1 MNIRNGAVCKALR
14 RFSAA
19 ALTVCAAVLGTALPA
34 AAAPALPFQ
43 LNAPA
48 AVSVKWQPTDETPS
62 ACVVS
67 YVKDSELTA
76 YMKHDTDER
85 LAIRQQ
91 YGYSELWIKGQLD
104 WSLDSPNDW
113 HYNRYW
119 DTDGY
124 DTEWKQHLGDWAYL
138 NFAVTSAKIDSE
150 EIFRSMGN
158 PADASDSQW
167 NGTAEAPGWKSVL
180 KEGQYELFTAPDGK
194 KGAKIDLTKHQI
206 YVRMRWLVMVN
217 RDDWEREQYVCSGWS
232 QTASVGT
239 LAAATSAPADTAETT
254 AVTTQ
259 TLPELAHLSAPDVRD
274 LHLTG
279 DFSAEGRAVAEFT
292 LQVPE
297 EVSDS
302 AERIKAAGG
311 KLILAAAAETDGA
324 DSSPVI
330 PLEEIPL
337 TPGERRVTFSLPECT
352 RCSLSWYYC
361 LEVTN
366 PQTGEP
372 VRTAQS
378 DGTKAQELDVPVQ
391 TTQSTGTTASAS
403 APKKKSAGRIMRRTA
418 LFLLLMAALAGGTVF
433 FMRKYHISIRR
444 K

>member
-1 MNIRNGAVCKALR
+1 MKMFHGAVRTALR
-14 RFSAA
+14 RLAAA
-19 ALTVCAAVLGTALPA
+19 ALTVCAAISGTAVPA
-34 AAAPALPFQ
+34 EAAPALPFQ
-43 LNAPA
+43 LHAPA

-67 YVKDSELTA
+67 YTKDSELTA

-104 WSLDSPNDW
+104 WSVDSPNDW
-113 HYNRYW
+113 HYNQYW

-124 DTEWKQHLGDWAYL
+124 DADWKKHLGDWAYL

-150 EIFRSMGN
+150 EIFRSLGN

-180 KEGQYELFTAPDGK
+180 KEGQYDIFTAPDGK

-217 RDDWEREQYVCSGWS
+217 RDDWEREQYLCSDWS

-239 LAAATSAPADTAETT
+239 LAAKLTSTSAPEDVPETTVTTAELPKLPHLAAP
-254 AVTTQ
+254 AVTG
-259 TLPELAHLSAPDVRD
+259 

-279 DFSAEGRAVAEFT
+279 DYSAEGRAIAEFT

-311 KLILAAAAETDGA
+311 KLILAASAETDGA
-324 DSSPVI
+324 ENATLI
-330 PLEEIPL
+330 PLDEIPL
-337 TPGERRVTFSLPECT
+337 TVGERRVTFALPECT
-352 RCSLSWYYC
+352 QCALSWYYC
-361 LEVTN
+361 LEVKN
-366 PQTGEP
+366 PSTGEP

-378 DGTKAQELDVPVQ
+378 DGTDRQNLSVPAQTAA
-391 TTQSTGTTASAS
+391 TTTGTAP
-403 APKKKSAGRIMRRTA
+403 APKKSSAGKAMRRIGAA
-418 LFLLLMAALAGGTVF
+418 LLVMAALAGFSVF
-433 FMRKYHISIRR
+433 FLRKYRISIR